1 MPKKYGQDMELRHL
15 RYFRAIGR
23 EQHFG
28 RAAIALR
35 VAQPA
40 LTRQIRDLEAEL
52 GVELFERLPRGVRL
66 SSAGRAFLEEVEEI
80 LSQVDRAVDCA
91 RKLGS
96 GHLGT
101 IRVGLS
107 EIIAA
112 HDFISHGLRSFRESE
127 PSVVLDLK
135 SMGSVN
141 QIAALKEGTLD
152 VGLVYDA
159 HLDERDAELLDRIRL
174 GYGETMLAVHD
185 THRLAGRPSVTMAE
199 IAEEP
204 ALGPARLT
212 APGYYDRLMAA
223 WIDSGSAP
231 HIVQECTTNSVLL
244 SLVAVGMGV
253 GFVTGSNHLS
263 PTHHIKLVPISD
275 LGLRFEVLLVWR
287 ARDRSAALQRF
298 IGMMVRHAGVAADE
312 SAVAPAG

>member
-1 MPKKYGQDMELRHL
+1 MPDRYGNWMELRHL

-52 GVELFERLPRGVRL
+52 GIELFERLPRGVRL
-66 SSAGRAFLEEVEEI
+66 SSAGRVFLGDVEEI
-80 LSQVDRAVDCA
+80 LSQVDRAVDRA
-91 RKLGS
+91 QRLGS

-112 HDFISHGLRSFRESE
+112 HDFISHGLRNFRESE
-127 PSVVLDLK
+127 PSVALDLK

-141 QIAALKEGTLD
+141 QIAALKEGALD
-152 VGLVYDA
+152 VGLIYDA
-159 HLDERDAELLDRIRL
+159 HLEERDYDVLDRICL
-174 GYGETMLAVHD
+174 GHGETMLAVHES
-185 THRLAGRPSVTMAE
+185 HRLAGRASVTMAE

-212 APGYYDRLMAA
+212 APGYYDRLMTACVE
-223 WIDSGSAP
+223 SGSTP
-231 HIVQECTTNSVLL
+231 RIVQECTTNSILL

-253 GFVTGSNHLS
+253 GFVTASSQSS
-263 PTHHIKLVPISD
+263 PAHNIQLVPISD
-275 LGLRFEVLLVWR
+275 LGLQFEVLLVWR
-287 ARDRSAALQRF
+287 KSDRSPALQRF
-298 IGMMVRHAGVAADE
+298 IDMMIHHAGVL
-312 SAVAPAG
+312 PAG

>member
-1 MPKKYGQDMELRHL
+1 MELRHL

-28 RAAIALR
+28 RAAVALR

-66 SSAGRAFLEEVEEI
+66 SAAGRVFLDEVEDI
-80 LSQVDRAVDCA
+80 LSQVDRAVDRA
-91 RKLGS
+91 KRLGS

-112 HDFISHGLRSFRESE
+112 HDFISLGLRHFRDSE
-127 PSVVLDLK
+127 PAVELDLR
-135 SMGSVN
+135 SMGSMN
-141 QIAALKEGTLD
+141 QIAALKEGALD
-152 VGLVYDA
+152 VGIVYDA
-159 HLDERDAELLDRIRL
+159 HLDERDDDVLDRARV
-174 GYGETMLAVHD
+174 GVGETMLAMHA
-185 THRLAGRPSVTMAE
+185 THRLADRPWVTMAE
-199 IAEEP
+199 LADEP
-204 ALGPARLT
+204 VLGPTRRT

-223 WIDSGSAP
+223 CAASGSAP
-231 HIVQECTTNSVLL
+231 RIVQECTTNSILL

-253 GFVTGSNHLS
+253 GFVTASGPLS
-263 PTHHIKLVPISD
+263 PMHDIRLVPIRD
-275 LGLRFEVLLVWR
+275 LGLSFDVLMVWR
-287 ARDRSAALQRF
+287 ARDNSAALRRF
-298 IGMMVRHAGVAADE
+298 IEMTVAHSGTA
-312 SAVAPAG
+312 AHVPPPG

>member
-1 MPKKYGQDMELRHL
+1 MELRHL

-40 LTRQIRDLEAEL
+40 LTRQIRDLEAEI

-80 LSQVDRAVDCA
+80 LRQVDRAVDRA
-91 RKLGS
+91 KKLGS

-112 HDFISHGLRSFRESE
+112 HDFISHGLRNFRESE
-127 PSVVLDLK
+127 PSVILDLR
-135 SMGSVN
+135 SMGSVH
-141 QIAALKEGTLD
+141 QITALKEGTLD

-159 HLDERDAELLDRIRL
+159 HLDDRDSDVFERIRL
-174 GYGETMLAVHD
+174 GYGETMLAVHEN
-185 THRLAGRPSVTMAE
+185 HKLAGRSSVTMAE
-199 IAEEP
+199 IADEP

-223 WIDSGSAP
+223 WIDGGSAP
-231 HIVQECTTNSVLL
+231 RIVQECTTNSVLL

-253 GFVTGSNHLS
+253 GFVTASTQLS
-263 PTHHIKLVPISD
+263 LTQNIRLVPISD
-275 LGLRFEVLLVWR
+275 LGLKFEVLLVWR

-298 IGMMVRHAGVAADE
+298 IDTMVRHAEVVGEGGVVIPE
-312 SAVAPAG
+312 G

>member
-1 MPKKYGQDMELRHL
+1 MGASMELRHL

-23 EQHFG
+23 EEHFG

-80 LSQVDRAVDCA
+80 LSQVDRAADRA
-91 RKLGS
+91 RKLSS

-112 HDFISHGLRSFRESE
+112 HEFISRGLRHFRESE
-127 PSVVLDLK
+127 PKVALDLR
-135 SMGSVN
+135 SMGSVH
-141 QIAALKEGTLD
+141 QINALKEGTLD

-159 HLDERDAELLDRIRL
+159 HVDERDNEVLARARI
-174 GYGETMLAVHD
+174 GTGETMLAVHQD
-185 THRLAGRPSVTMAE
+185 HRLAGRPSITMAE
-199 IAEEP
+199 LADEP
-204 ALGPARLT
+204 VLGPTRAT

-223 WIDSGSAP
+223 VIESGSAR
-231 HIVQECTTNSVLL
+231 
-244 SLVAVGMGV
+244 
-253 GFVTGSNHLS
+253 GSCRNAP
-263 PTHHIKLVPISD
+263 PT
-275 LGLRFEVLLVWR
+275 RFC
-287 ARDRSAALQRF
+287 
-298 IGMMVRHAGVAADE
+298 
-312 SAVAPAG
+312 